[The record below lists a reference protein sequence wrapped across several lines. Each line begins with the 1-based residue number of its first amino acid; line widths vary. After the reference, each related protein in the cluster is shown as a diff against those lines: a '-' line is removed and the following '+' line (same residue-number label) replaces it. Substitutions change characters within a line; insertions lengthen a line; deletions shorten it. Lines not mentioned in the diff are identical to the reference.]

1 MHLDSKLRLSHI
13 IDEAWLILFN
23 RIVSGKQLINKEASL
38 QLQLA
43 RIVQDLGNVYCVLPT
58 ETFQLEL
65 ETGYNGKNID
75 ITCQL
80 GNVKAAIELK
90 CFMKASNR
98 AKDIDMY
105 DALIDIERL
114 ESFSDFHIKKFFCL
128 TDNKYYP
135 EYTQK
140 GMASSV
146 TLKNGTVYKSDHE
159 IIPAWRGKWKVNRDK
174 SIKFKTD
181 IICNWVSN
189 NDWHYW
195 QIDLY

>member
-1 MHLDSKLRLSHI
+1 MHIDPKARLSHI
-13 IDEAWLILFN
+13 IDQAWLILFN

-43 RIVQDLGNVYCVLPT
+43 RVLQDLGNAYCILPL
-58 ETFQLEL
+58 EIFQLEL

-90 CFMKASNR
+90 CFMKVSNR

-146 TLKNGTVYKSDHE
+146 TLKNGTVYRANQE
-159 IIPAWRGKWKVNRDK
+159 IIPAWRGKWNVNRDK

-181 IICNWVSN
+181 IFCNWVSD

-195 QIDLY
+195 QIG

>member
-1 MHLDSKLRLSHI
+1 MYLDPKVRLSYI
-13 IDEAWLILFN
+13 IDESWLILFN
-23 RIVSGKQLINKEASL
+23 RIVSGEQIINKEASL

-43 RIVQDLGNVYCVLPT
+43 YILQNLGNSYCISPT
-58 ETFQLEL
+58 ETFKLEL
-65 ETGYNGKNID
+65 ETGYEGKNID

-80 GNVKAAIELK
+80 GNIKAAVELK

-98 AKDIDMY
+98 AKDLDMY

-114 ESFSDFHIKKFFCL
+114 ESFNDFHIKKFFCL

-146 TLKNGTVYKSDHE
+146 TLKNGTIYKAHVE
-159 IIPAWRGKWKVNRDK
+159 IIPGWRGKWNVKRDK
-174 SIKFKTD
+174 SITFKKD
-181 IICNWVSN
+181 VICNWISN
-189 NDWHYW
+189 NGWYYW
-195 QIDLY
+195 QVD